1 MSYAICLK
9 CRTLLKSER
18 VHEFSMCGCENQSF
32 IDGGDEY
39 LRCGGVD
46 MDAILMLTEEEYKDS
61 QFAGAGITRSMCG
74 AVLRAIK
81 QAREQAH
88 RSSGNAGRMDA
99 ASIPLTSP
107 IGGGL

>member
-9 CRTLLKSER
+9 CRTSLKSET
-18 VHEFSMCGCENQSF
+18 VHEFSMCKCDNQSF

-46 MDAILMLTEEEYKDS
+46 MDAILMLTEDEYKES
-61 QFAGAGITRSMCG
+61 QFSGAGITKGMCD

-81 QAREQAH
+81 RARE
-88 RSSGNAGRMDA
+88 SGYNSGKDAGKQSEDA
-99 ASIPLTSP
+99 ILLTSP

>member
-9 CRTLLKSER
+9 CRTPLKSET
-18 VHEFSMCGCENQSF
+18 VHEFSMCKCDNQSF

-46 MDAILMLTEEEYKDS
+46 MDAILMLTGDEYKNS
-61 QFAGAGITRSMCG
+61 QFWGAGITKSMCD

-81 QAREQAH
+81 QARE
-88 RSSGNAGRMDA
+88 SGYNSGKDAGKLSRGE
-99 ASIPLTSP
+99 ILLTSP
-107 IGGGL
+107 VGGGL